1 MAITVKI
8 PTPLRKLTQG
18 AGELETSGKNI
29 MEIINSLEKNY
40 PGIKDRL
47 CDGTGELRRFVN
59 IYVNQ
64 EDIRFLKGKETGLKD
79 GDEVSIVP
87 AIAGGSQK
95 SLKFHITFPEQK
107 IKEPVIYKIGKDFSV
122 IPNIR
127 RADVND
133 KTGWMDLELVG
144 EIEEIE
150 KAVAFLRKTGI
161 KVDPIE
167 RDIVE

>member
-8 PTPLRKLTQG
+8 PTPLRKITQG
-18 AGELETSGKNI
+18 AGEIEISGNNILE
-29 MEIINSLEKNY
+29 MINLLDKSY
-40 PGIKDRL
+40 PGIKERI
-47 CDGTGELRRFVN
+47 CDENGELRRFVN

-64 EDIRFLKGKETGLKD
+64 EDIRFIKGKETDLKD

-107 IKEPVIYKIGKDFSV
+107 IKEPVIYTIGKEFSV

-127 RADVND
+127 RADVNE
-133 KTGWMDLELVG
+133 KTGWMDLELLG
-144 EIEEIE
+144 EIDEIE
-150 KAVAFLRKTGI
+150 KAVTYMKKTGI
-161 KVDPIE
+161 TVDPIE
-167 RDIVE
+167 RDIIE

>member
-8 PTPLRKLTQG
+8 PTPLRKITQG
-18 AGELETSGKNI
+18 AGEIEISGNNILEMI
-29 MEIINSLEKNY
+29 DLLEKSY
-40 PGIKDRL
+40 PGIKDRI
-47 CDGTGELRRFVN
+47 CDENGELRRFVN

-64 EDIRFLKGKETGLKD
+64 EDIRFIKGKETDLKD

-107 IKEPVIYKIGKDFSV
+107 IKEPVIYLIGKEFSV

-127 RADVND
+127 RADVSE
-133 KTGWMDLELVG
+133 KTGWMDLELQG
-144 EIEEIE
+144 EIDEIE
-150 KAVAFLRKTGI
+150 KAVIFMKKTGI
-161 KVDPIE
+161 TVDPIE
-167 RDIVE
+167 RDIIE

>member
-1 MAITVKI
+1 MSITVKI
-8 PTPLRKLTQG
+8 PTPLRKITQG
-18 AGELETSGKNI
+18 AGEIEISGNNILEMLNL
-29 MEIINSLEKNY
+29 MEKTY
-40 PGIKDRL
+40 PGIKDRI
-47 CDGTGELRRFVN
+47 CDEHGELRRFVN

-64 EDIRFLKGKETGLKD
+64 EDIRFLKGKETNLKD

-107 IKEPVIYKIGKDFSV
+107 IKEPVIYKIAKDFSV

-127 RADVND
+127 RADVSE

-144 EIEEIE
+144 EIDEIE
-150 KAVAFLRKTGI
+150 KAIVFLKKTGI
-161 KVDPIE
+161 TVDPIE
-167 RDIVE
+167 RDIIE

>member
-1 MAITVKI
+1 MSITVKI
-8 PTPLRKLTQG
+8 PTPLRKITQG
-18 AGELETSGKNI
+18 AGEIEISGNNILEMLNL
-29 MEIINSLEKNY
+29 MEKTY
-40 PGIKDRL
+40 PGIKDRI
-47 CDGTGELRRFVN
+47 CDEHGELRRFVN

-64 EDIRFLKGKETGLKD
+64 EDIRFLKGKETNLKD

-127 RADVND
+127 RADVSE

-144 EIEEIE
+144 EIDEIE
-150 KAVAFLRKTGI
+150 KAIIFLKKTGI
-161 KVDPIE
+161 TVDPIE
-167 RDIVE
+167 RDIIE